1 MSILLRSALV
11 LFVALGTL
19 LASAQRVRGRFM
31 QVPAPSG
38 HVVLF
43 ATIGGTL
50 HRVDSVV
57 ISPKGNFDLGKRTLE
72 PGFYTL
78 AINDT
83 DRVDLILVPTE
94 PLVELQFT
102 GSPLQEHIT
111 VLRSEQNTTLWEYK
125 AISRTHQASLGQVR
139 SERANADPRDSLLL
153 RSLDDRERRI
163 GQIKEL
169 ELKRITSEHPSSFFS
184 WAVAQDAALMS
195 ALPEGWSALRGS
207 VDVSDHRLL
216 RTNIHAKAVLAFLQ
230 TSPPERYSATCDSL
244 LAWCASDSLAWCTVR
259 AQLVNLFSTYGPDAV
274 AQHMVDRYLV
284 GSGALWPADAELSR
298 IAEDQLRVAV
308 GAQLPEL
315 ALPLPLVSDTLVSSA
330 FFTRHTFVLVFFF
343 SSTCGH
349 CHDQMPGLRDLY
361 PEIRQRGGELLG
373 VALDSDLEELRSTV
387 TTEGLTWPIA
397 SELLGWG
404 GAISTAFAVKATP
417 SFFLVDSAR
426 VIRSKPYD
434 HVEARTAIER
444 LFAEP
449 RPR

>member
-11 LFVALGTL
+11 LFVALGSL

-50 HRVDSVV
+50 LRVDSAL

-72 PGFYTL
+72 PGFYKL

-184 WAVAQDAALMS
+184 WAVAQDA
-195 ALPEGWSALRGS
+195 

-343 SSTCGH
+343 SST
-349 CHDQMPGLRDLY
+349 
-361 PEIRQRGGELLG
+361 
-373 VALDSDLEELRSTV
+373 
-387 TTEGLTWPIA
+387 
-397 SELLGWG
+397 
-404 GAISTAFAVKATP
+404 
-417 SFFLVDSAR
+417 
-426 VIRSKPYD
+426 
-434 HVEARTAIER
+434 
-444 LFAEP
+444 
-449 RPR
+449 